1 MRARGALHAGS
12 FLGGIYDKTSDQ
24 PAIISYG
31 RELSGLS
38 PPRLRSVGPEVVGPP
53 SGTPHSP
60 VGLSVDGIDKPD
72 ATHLQHVKPWNT
84 GPGTLTYSPQV
95 HPWPPSTKTAHFRS
109 FAVPPWRAAWA
120 GQSPAPPGPFAKQ
133 VVHK

>member
-12 FLGGIYDKTSDQ
+12 FLGGISDKTSDQ

-38 PPRLRSVGPEVVGPP
+38 PPRLRSVGPGVVGPP

-60 VGLSVDGIDKPD
+60 VGLSVDGVDEPD
-72 ATHLQHVKPWNT
+72 ATHLQHVMPRN
-84 GPGTLTYSPQV
+84 GSEG
-95 HPWPPSTKTAHFRS
+95 
-109 FAVPPWRAAWA
+109 
-120 GQSPAPPGPFAKQ
+120 
-133 VVHK
+133 